1 MAAIKIKQ
9 RVKDDNIDNIDKIEV
24 GDQEFL
30 NLANLPRVLL
40 LWARPIRYS

>member
-9 RVKDDNIDNIDKIEV
+9 RVKDDNIDKIEV